1 MGRIKEANS
10 TLIQTTEE
18 AKDFFIKT
26 WWEYYPTGQSIREIA
41 ESVQNNF
48 HIQCTE
54 NDIIKAFS
62 LDIEIEDKKLQYKHL
77 NLIQ

>member
-18 AKDFFIKT
+18 AKNFFIKT
-26 WWEYYPTGQSIREIA
+26 WWEYYPTNQSIKELA

-48 HIQCTE
+48 GIQVSE
-54 NDIIKAFS
+54 NDVVKAFS
-62 LDIEIEDKKLQYKHL
+62 LEIEVEDKKLQFKHF
-77 NLIQ
+77 NLS